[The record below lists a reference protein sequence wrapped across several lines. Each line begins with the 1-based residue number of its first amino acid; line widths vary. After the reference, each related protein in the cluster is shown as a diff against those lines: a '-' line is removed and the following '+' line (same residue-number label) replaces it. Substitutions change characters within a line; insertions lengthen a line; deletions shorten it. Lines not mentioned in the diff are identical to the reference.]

1 MIVPELTAIITAVKI
16 IITLPSKQKIFTINN
31 YGNITFFVQITT
43 VLQRFITFLVLCA
56 ITLNSL
62 ELSSVVDVRDRSEGF
77 V

>member
-16 IITLPSKQKIFTINN
+16 IITLPSKQKIFSINN
-31 YGNITFFVQITT
+31 YGNITFFVQITK
-43 VLQRFITFLVLCA
+43 VLQRFITFIVLCA

>member
-16 IITLPSKQKIFTINN
+16 IITLPSKQKIFSINN

-62 ELSSVVDVRDRSEGF
+62 ESS
-77 V
+77 